1 MKQRKLYRYIGRNGS
16 ITSPVLLEDIKH
28 IPLVELRPEEGCVL
42 TNGIAVQENSIVIHV
57 DEIADWSEIKADAIK

>member
-28 IPLVELRPEEGCVL
+28 IPLVELRPEEGYVL
-42 TNGIAVQENSIVIHV
+42 TNGVAVQENSIVIHV
-57 DEIADWSEIKADAIK
+57 DELSEWSEIKADAIK